1 MVPIGKEGNTVS
13 YFFWKQ
19 ENEGFESSE
28 RRRFQTNNLF
38 FASDSPQTDI
48 KGLHFRT
55 LFFFVPRLLNK

>member
-38 FASDSPQTDI
+38 LHQTALRQI
-48 KGLHFRT
+48 SKTYILEHW
-55 LFFFVPRLLNK
+55 FFWTSLQAKT